1 MTVHGGSIEVA
12 ARAFADPF
20 VLKVQGRIENGERR
34 RRTLGMAGEHMSLL
48 VAHSADED
56 EDGKEVFG
64 ISSARKADRQ
74 ETQRYEPNG

>member
-1 MTVHGGSIEVA
+1 MIIEAA

-20 VLKVQGRIENGERR
+20 VLKVQDHTENRERGWQ
-34 RRTLGMAGEHMSLL
+34 TLGMAGEHILLL
-48 VAHSADED
+48 VAQSADED